1 MSGSNERNN
10 EKYKHHNENEMNRPI
25 LPMSMKNS
33 NMTEQLKDANRL
45 IYNSRNA
52 LNLVL
57 ITLGTSLGRHVKK
70 KNVILDKTG

>member
-70 KNVILDKTG
+70 KL